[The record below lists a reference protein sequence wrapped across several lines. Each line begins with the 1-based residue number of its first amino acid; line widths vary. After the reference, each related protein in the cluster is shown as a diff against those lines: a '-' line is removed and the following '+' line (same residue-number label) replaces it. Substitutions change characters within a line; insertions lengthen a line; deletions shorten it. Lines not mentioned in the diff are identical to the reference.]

1 MSCACGQGGGC
12 SQDDGRRSDAAPLV
26 ERTAADDAGA
36 QAAAH
41 TDSQAEAHAAFAD
54 GCSGGEPIALQV
66 LGDTMLPEFRHG
78 DVVVI
83 EPDGALDA
91 GCYVLAR
98 VADDWQLRL
107 LERDGAGAWALRRL
121 NPAAGEAALHPIAD
135 LSPIWGVVIQR
146 SVPGRR
152 RERKSYLRPRAHPAS
167 ATSASPAAATPEPV
181 PVPR

>member
-1 MSCACGQGGGC
+1 MSCACGQDTGAC
-12 SQDDGRRSDAAPLV
+12 HSRSSDPRPASSPA
-26 ERTAADDAGA
+26 EAE
-36 QAAAH
+36 
-41 TDSQAEAHAAFAD
+41 AEAHATFAD

-66 LGDTMLPEFRHG
+66 LGGTMLPEFRHG

-98 VADDWQLRL
+98 VTDDWQLRL

-152 RERKSYLRPRAHPAS
+152 RERKSYLRPRPDQPMAHRPM
-167 ATSASPAAATPEPV
+167 ATSASPAAVTPEHA